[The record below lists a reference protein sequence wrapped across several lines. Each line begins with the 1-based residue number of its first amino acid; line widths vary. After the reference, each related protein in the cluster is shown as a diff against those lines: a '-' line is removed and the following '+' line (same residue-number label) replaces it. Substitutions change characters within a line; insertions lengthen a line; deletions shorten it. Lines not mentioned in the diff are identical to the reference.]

1 MKIRCVVRSD
11 VHLCYLMIGL
21 YIIYVNYMKR
31 KFNVEKN
38 KRKLESIYKREVEQ
52 RKMRQRQMYYDYV
65 LIDLIN
71 SKYHEMLFF

>member
-1 MKIRCVVRSD
+1 MKIRCVRWSD
-11 VHLCYLMIGL
+11 AHLCYLMIGF
-21 YIIYVNYMKR
+21 YKIYVNYMKR
-31 KFNVEKN
+31 KFNEEKN

>member
-1 MKIRCVVRSD
+1 MLI
-11 VHLCYLMIGL
+11 
-21 YIIYVNYMKR
+21 YMKR
-31 KFNVEKN
+31 KFNLEKN

>member
-1 MKIRCVVRSD
+1 MFI
-11 VHLCYLMIGL
+11 YLF
-21 YIIYVNYMKR
+21 IYLLVSIYLLLIYMKR